1 MKKEICNQCHNDC
14 IEEFD
19 LGEIRSIMEEQHLCF
34 KCAFWKWQKRLDV
47 EVRPCGLVATIG
59 NYICPEHIGVDI
71 GCTVSMMILD
81 KKVPVE
87 KYAEFERRIKNKI
100 PFGFNIN
107 GKVII
112 DEKDFRKFLT
122 KGFNRYA
129 QKWPEMLSELPDQV
143 TEKWISEQLKRLNVD
158 EGVFYKSLGSVGGG
172 NHFIE
177 YNEQVDGDLAGLTCH
192 FGSRNFGTKVCNYW
206 MKKTTQP
213 MSKNEMK
220 EKTEQFKKDY
230 QKAGKSMKEYKKALD
245 EFIEGIRRNHI
256 NGYLSGELM
265 RGYMMD
271 MYFCQLYAQYNHVT
285 VQNVIKELLQ
295 KYGIK
300 EVRTITSTHNFIDLE
315 DHCLRKSAIRS
326 YVGEEILVPFNMRD
340 GVAICEGLSNSE
352 WLNSCAH
359 GAGRKMSRSKAKQN
373 ISMKDFEKTME
384 GVYSTTVCKATLDE
398 SPMAYKNTTEI
409 KNLITETCKVKFMM
423 IPKINIKAADGG
435 D

>member
-1 MKKEICNQCHNDC
+1 
-14 IEEFD
+14 
-19 LGEIRSIMEEQHLCF
+19 
-34 KCAFWKWQKRLDV
+34 
-47 EVRPCGLVATIG
+47 
-59 NYICPEHIGVDI
+59 
-71 GCTVSMMILD
+71 
-81 KKVPVE
+81 
-87 KYAEFERRIKNKI
+87 
-100 PFGFNIN
+100 
-107 GKVII
+107 
-112 DEKDFRKFLT
+112 
-122 KGFNRYA
+122 
-129 QKWPEMLSELPDQV
+129 
-143 TEKWISEQLKRLNVD
+143 
-158 EGVFYKSLGSVGGG
+158 
-172 NHFIE
+172 
-177 YNEQVDGDLAGLTCH
+177 
-192 FGSRNFGTKVCNYW
+192 
-206 MKKTTQP
+206 
-213 MSKNEMK
+213 
-220 EKTEQFKKDY
+220 
-230 QKAGKSMKEYKKALD
+230 MKEYKKALD
-245 EFIEGIRRNHI
+245 EFIEDIRRNHI

-271 MYFCQLYAQYNHVT
+271 MCFCQLYAQYNHVT